1 MATREE
7 LEQVPTPPHI
17 IGLITGS
24 IIGTGAGIING
35 ITAGLEGS
43 WRFGGGILLATVIP
57 FSVAGLLFDYLWE
70 KIPVVNFNRKC
81 WVYWAMLLPVCRIV
95 TDVLTPIFNGA
106 DIVEY
111 LIWQYSSVNVLFYW
125 SLIMML
131 FGLLFGYVFFQA
143 YRFIFR
149 QYIKKMYPDFAK
161 AVRRPTQRMDRGKG
175 RDQSKEEKKKKR
187 RRFFNVSLERG
198 EKDKEKGKKR
208 RSKK

>member
-1 MATREE
+1 MATREG
-7 LEQVPTPPHI
+7 LEQVPTPPHV

-43 WRFGGGILLATVIP
+43 WRFGGGILLATIIP
-57 FSVAGLLFDYLWE
+57 FSVAGLLFDYVWE
-70 KIPVVNFNRKC
+70 KIPVVRFNRKC
-81 WVYWAMLLPVCRIV
+81 WVYWAMLLPVCRII
-95 TDVLTPIFNGA
+95 TDLLTPVFNGVNV
-106 DIVEY
+106 VEY

-125 SLIMML
+125 FLLMMV
-131 FGLLFGYVFFQA
+131 FGLMFGYIFFQA

-149 QYIKKMYPDFAK
+149 QYIQRRHPEFTK

-175 RDQSKEEKKKKR
+175 QLRQKEEKKKKR
-187 RRFFNVSLERG
+187 FLSVSLERE

-208 RSKK
+208 RSKQ